1 MAAVLALTLSA
12 CGGTSG
18 EKSSGSSSSASA
30 GSGSLASIKLTGG
43 DAKTAPTIE
52 LATKPFSVGA
62 FETRVVK
69 EGTGEAATEKDVV
82 QVQYNLINGTTGAK
96 IDSNWGTP
104 SGFDLSD
111 TELIAGL
118 RKSLLGAKK
127 GATMLSALPPA
138 EAFGAAG
145 NTQLNIK
152 ATDTLVMAY
161 EIVDKFTPL
170 AQAEGTEE
178 KLDPDLP
185 KVTWKAGE
193 AASFEMPKSDPPK
206 KLVIKPLITG
216 TGPKVKEGQTA
227 VVTYTGA
234 LWRNGKVFDSSFAH
248 SGKFSFAVGGKQVIS
263 GWDKGVVNQ
272 PVGSRLLL
280 VVPPDEGY
288 GKEGSGEI
296 KGTDTL
302 VFVVDILSAY

>member
-1 MAAVLALTLSA
+1 MAAVLALTLTA
-12 CGGTSG
+12 CGDSSG

-52 LATKPFSVGA
+52 LATKPLSVGA

-69 EGTGEAATEKDVV
+69 EGTGDAATEKDVV

-111 TELIAGL
+111 TQLIAGL

-138 EAFGAAG
+138 EAFGTAG

-206 KLVIKPLITG
+206 KLVIQPLITG
-216 TGPKVKEGQTA
+216 TGPTPGRCGAMARSSTPASPTA
-227 VVTYTGA
+227 ASSPSLSGA
-234 LWRNGKVFDSSFAH
+234 SRSSPAGTRA
-248 SGKFSFAVGGKQVIS
+248 SST
-263 GWDKGVVNQ
+263 
-272 PVGSRLLL
+272 SRSARDCCWLCPRTRATARKAAARSRAPTPSSSSWTSS
-280 VVPPDEGY
+280 PP
-288 GKEGSGEI
+288 
-296 KGTDTL
+296 TDPPL
-302 VFVVDILSAY
+302 C